1 MASPPFANV
10 ISSPV
15 LVTLKSKYMLA
26 ALFQKIKGSLKRKG
40 GVVPNKMVFS
50 FDNCGERLDLSNSG
64 YRTEEKYNPCSCP
77 HFQPNTTSY
86 CSFPETLEGIQEEMR
101 FEQAIEGGAGN
112 SETGPDLEGLA
123 THASETVGG
132 ACIGEVQHRESSAG
146 SRRDV
151 WEGI

>member
-1 MASPPFANV
+1 
-10 ISSPV
+10 
-15 LVTLKSKYMLA
+15 
-26 ALFQKIKGSLKRKG
+26 
-40 GVVPNKMVFS
+40 
-50 FDNCGERLDLSNSG
+50 
-64 YRTEEKYNPCSCP
+64 
-77 HFQPNTTSY
+77 
-86 CSFPETLEGIQEEMR
+86 MR

-132 ACIGEVQHRESSAG
+132 ACIGEAQHRESSAG